1 MSNNRVAGIV
11 FVKVDGV
18 QIKVKANVSYNL
30 GLPKREPVIGH
41 DGVHGYKETPQIAF
55 IEGEQ
60 TDSKDLDLKK
70 YLQIDGASVTAQLAN
85 GKTIVLTQ
93 AWNASEG
100 TGGSEEANMPFR
112 FESMVEGE
120 EIK

>member
-1 MSNNRVAGIV
+1 MSNRVAGLV

-30 GLPKREPVIGH
+30 GLPKREAMVGH
-41 DGVHGYKETPQIAF
+41 DGTHGYKELPQIAF

-70 YLQIDGASVTAQLAN
+70 YLQVDGATVTAQLAN
-85 GKTIVLTQ
+85 GKTIVLRQ

-100 TGGSEEANMPFR
+100 TASSEEANLPFR
-112 FESMVEGE
+112 FEGLDAE